1 MLTNY
6 FKGKLSTKN
15 DSYIFKTKERALN
28 YDFELDYSYSNK
40 NIIQHDIEFSNKLIL
55 EMP

>member
-40 NIIQHDIEFSNKLIL
+40 NIIQHDIKFSNKLIL